1 MVDDSVYIKR
11 RPLPQINV
19 YSGRYNPHLVRE
31 LNIKLDIDSI
41 VTGDTLRQLSR
52 ASYNEGIFPLV
63 RTIHFEIFMLEPPED
78 EYVGYP
84 DDTRAHANI
93 VDFVQH
99 IRRMAPAT
107 NKIWTLIKYG
117 QGGLT
122 RHLKNHSGDLMTQ
135 LYQIGSQVQHS
146 SSEPSVFN
154 MDQVA
159 SVRNLVHLDY
169 YTEKNC
175 EHLAQLVRQ
184 NAPSLQ
190 YLRIVICEPLDIA
203 ELIRDESG
211 AYVEY
216 PCLHTMEHQVMADL
230 PDLLPAF
237 EGAAPF
243 PSLRRL
249 VFRTEYSYGDDTLFR
264 GNAATLESL
273 RLRVET
279 KFMIDDMQG
288 RSDIARAL
296 VQFVLGIAPHASMRE
311 VEGHN
316 YSDETFPLELSHFSD
331 HISIQVLSLPRTPV
345 QLWDVVSL
353 IGSLPLLSDLHTQL
367 PTLGDMPTG
376 TSSATLPAYVRS
388 KYAPMGKRF
397 RCWRLDCELLCVTE
411 ESAQCVLLL
420 ALICPN
426 FGCAALLDSE
436 RGKFM
441 DMLEATTYSD
451 EFIQYGPRLQ
461 GLIFRH

>member
-52 ASYNEGIFPLV
+52 ASYNEGIFPLI

-84 DDTRAHANI
+84 DDTRAHANV

-99 IRRMAPAT
+99 IRRMTPAT

-203 ELIRDESG
+203 EFIRDESG

-249 VFRTEYSYGDDTLFR
+249 IFRTEYSYGDDTPFR

-273 RLRVET
+273 RLVMEESTLDALSDCKIFTRTSHPKLQRVET

-296 VQFVLGIAPHASMRE
+296 VQFVLGIAPHAS
-311 VEGHN
+311 
-316 YSDETFPLELSHFSD
+316 
-331 HISIQVLSLPRTPV
+331 ITPV

-451 EFIQYGPRLQ
+451 EFIQYGPRL
-461 GLIFRH
+461 LIEIYEKKK